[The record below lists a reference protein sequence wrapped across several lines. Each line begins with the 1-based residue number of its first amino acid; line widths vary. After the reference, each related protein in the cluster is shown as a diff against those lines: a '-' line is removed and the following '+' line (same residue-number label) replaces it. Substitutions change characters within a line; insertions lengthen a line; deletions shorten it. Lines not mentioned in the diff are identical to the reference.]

1 MNKRDL
7 IDRIVQRVDYPNYIV
22 EDVVGALFDTISD
35 ELVNGGDVHIGD
47 VHISNFGVLEPKVHK
62 ARKGT
67 NPRTGVHIDI
77 PEMKLVRF
85 KTAQTLKDKLNK

>member
-7 IDRIVQRVDYPNYIV
+7 IDRIVQRVDCPTYVV
-22 EDVVGALFDTISD
+22 EEVVGALFDTISD
-35 ELVNGGDVHIGD
+35 ELVKGGD

-67 NPRTGVHIDI
+67 NPRTGALIDI

>member
-1 MNKRDL
+1 MN
-7 IDRIVQRVDYPNYIV
+7 
-22 EDVVGALFDTISD
+22 G
-35 ELVNGGDVHIGD
+35 GD